1 MVIIMMVMVMMMIIM
16 MVMVMVTRMTKEV
29 NHRHCDHQS
38 KANNLGQLLNRQL
51 VDCRGGDIVPR
62 CGYIIP
68 DYSIQCI
75 LYMVIRE
82 KLGLQYTCTTC

>member
-1 MVIIMMVMVMMMIIM
+1 MVMVMMMIIM

-51 VDCRGGDIVPR
+51 VDCRGGDIVSR
-62 CGYIIP
+62 CDHIIP
-68 DYSIQCI
+68 DYSIHGNPREI
-75 LYMVIRE
+75 RITIYLYYMLIRE
-82 KLGLQYTCTTC
+82 KL